1 MTSIYREALGADFE
15 RLHPKMQ
22 WRFGFSSIGE
32 TSQVGTGVMDEVW
45 RGPWWTLP
53 FLLFG
58 STRRVLF
65 PSCGR
70 HARSRSSTTPTST
83 ASVERRSRGRAGSTS
98 LGAPERSTPQ

>member
-32 TSQVGTGVMDEVW
+32 TSQVGTGVIDEVW

-58 STRRVLF
+58 STAGCCSRAAGGT
-65 PSCGR
+65 S
-70 HARSRSSTTPTST
+70 RSQSSTTPTST
-83 ASVERRSRGRAGSTS
+83 ASVGRRSRGRAGSTS